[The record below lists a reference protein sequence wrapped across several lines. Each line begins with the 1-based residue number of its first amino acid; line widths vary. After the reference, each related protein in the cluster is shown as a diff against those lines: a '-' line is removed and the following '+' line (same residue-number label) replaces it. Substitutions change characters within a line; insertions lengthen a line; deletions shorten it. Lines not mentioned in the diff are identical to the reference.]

1 MKQSETQF
9 LGQNRS
15 QSLRKKKKKKTLSHA
30 FLKYPPHPENIYSTI
45 TGQSSFAKVNQ
56 MHLSSRLQAKSLL
69 N

>member
-15 QSLRKKKKKKTLSHA
+15 QSLGGKKKKTLLHA
-30 FLKYPPHPENIYSTI
+30 FLKYPPNPENIYITI

-56 MHLSSRLQAKSLL
+56 MHLSYRLQAKSLL